1 MGYIDK
7 NLMENEKVV
16 YSAQLHPI
24 VYTWPILLAIVALAV
39 MAIPM
44 GEDVNFVIKLATGL
58 ILLVIAFI
66 WCVSINGGK
75 QYVVTTRRLIFKR
88 GIIKRTSMELL
99 LRKCEGV
106 KIEQSVMG
114 RILNYGTVIVTT
126 GEASSSYSHIKSPLT
141 FSTQINQQIDN
152 LKTVE

>member
-1 MGYIDK
+1 
-7 NLMENEKVV
+7 MENEQVV

-24 VYTWPILLAIVALAV
+24 VYFWPIIMGIVAIAV

-44 GEDVNFVIKLATGL
+44 GKDVEFVIKLAAGL

-114 RILNYGTVIVTT
+114 RLLNYGTVIVTT

-152 LKTVE
+152 LKTTE

>member
-1 MGYIDK
+1 MGYIEK

-24 VYTWPILLAIVALAV
+24 VYFWPIIMGIVAIAV

-44 GEDVNFVIKLATGL
+44 GKDVEFVIKLAAGF

-114 RILNYGTVIVTT
+114 RLLNYGTVIVTT

-152 LKTVE
+152 LKTTE

>member
-44 GEDVNFVIKLATGL
+44 GEDVNFVIKLAAGL

-141 FSTQINQQIDN
+141 FSTQTNQQIDN

>member
-1 MGYIDK
+1 
-7 NLMENEKVV
+7 MENEKVV

-44 GEDVNFVIKLATGL
+44 GEDVNFVIKLAAGL

>member
-1 MGYIDK
+1 MGYIEK

-44 GEDVNFVIKLATGL
+44 GEDVNFVIKLAAGL
-58 ILLVIAFI
+58 VLLVIAFI

-152 LKTVE
+152 LKTLE